1 MKARHAGC
9 CQTCD
14 CIQVGQ
20 RRSLQG
26 GLIAQLRNSDIA
38 NAINQNKGHKL
49 WRLHHVWGSGWAPQG
64 AVVGKSTSW
73 RGGGGAVGEGAQ
85 QAAAPWLC
93 WMLRMPIKPNF
104 WPKRRGNGAGG
115 FRSMEMGGLSA
126 RVDGLG

>member
-1 MKARHAGC
+1 MSVKARHAGC

-73 RGGGGAVGEGAQ
+73 RGRRRRSGREGPTGCGTLALLDVANANKAEFLAETQGERSWRLQVNGDGGVV
-85 QAAAPWLC
+85 
-93 WMLRMPIKPNF
+93 
-104 WPKRRGNGAGG
+104 
-115 FRSMEMGGLSA
+115 RSS
-126 RVDGLG
+126 